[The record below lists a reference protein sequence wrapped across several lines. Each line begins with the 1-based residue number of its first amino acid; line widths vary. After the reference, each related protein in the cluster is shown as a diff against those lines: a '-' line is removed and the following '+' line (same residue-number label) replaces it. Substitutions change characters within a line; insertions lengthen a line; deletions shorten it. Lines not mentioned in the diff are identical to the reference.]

1 MLWVLLRNYCGFRGG
16 GEHSVVD
23 SIEKLG
29 DPRIARGGFKERIM
43 EPVTTAPL
51 AMADCISPG
60 CLLVCLSNCQ
70 LVNSRKG
77 VESQFATLKFQ
88 FQKPD

>member
-1 MLWVLLRNYCGFRGG
+1 M
-16 GEHSVVD
+16 D

-51 AMADCISPG
+51 AMADCISSG
-60 CLLVCLSNCQ
+60 CLFVRLST
-70 LVNSRKG
+70 G
-77 VESQFATLKFQ
+77 KFQ
-88 FQKPD
+88 GGFSESICNLEI